1 MALTRRLLRSSALD
15 RCFLGSPSRANG
27 WPRESGVQVLSVVWQ
42 WIKSRP
48 SVWLG
53 AIAVTLFS
61 VAWALKSRNASS
73 ADRIPRPSRT
83 KADDAEAQ
91 AADLNA
97 PVSAAIE
104 RADAAEA
111 KASETEKPPTPAQTQ
126 QDLTDW
132 LTSRGL

>member
-1 MALTRRLLRSSALD
+1 
-15 RCFLGSPSRANG
+15 
-27 WPRESGVQVLSVVWQ
+27 VLSVVWQ